1 MPREQE
7 TTTVEAQPIDQT
19 GTILSAETYGDV
31 LVSLNIEATA
41 STDFAIDVSADGDT
55 WFENEETYTGSSIAD
70 TFVVG
75 DRHLRVRVTAAAAN
89 GETADVT
96 LQEARS

>member
-7 TTTVEAQPIDQT
+7 TTTADGQAIDQT
-19 GTILSAETYGDV
+19 GTVLSAETYGDV

-41 STDFAIDVSADGDT
+41 STDFAVDVSADGDT

-70 TFVVG
+70 TFRVG
-75 DRHLRVRVTAAAAN
+75 DRYLRVRVTTAASN
-89 GETADVT
+89 GETADIT